1 MKLQETTPLSSFC
14 LLSSP
19 LPLLSLPLPFSS
31 HSLLPQVNFT
41 PLCVRL
47 YSCALVVDVVEAGK
61 EVFSL
66 PITAK
71 VMVPSVSLLTPLLDF
86 GRCFIRHPY
95 VQNVELQNN
104 SELPVQYKM
113 APQDQA
119 TAVSKLALCWSCRL
133 CVHPSFERCSQ
144 IAVSYSTPHPEGIVK
159 PLSTLSIPLQVWLCL
174 CQLFD

>member
-1 MKLQETTPLSSFC
+1 M
-14 LLSSP
+14 
-19 LPLLSLPLPFSS
+19 
-31 HSLLPQVNFT
+31 
-41 PLCVRL
+41 
-47 YSCALVVDVVEAGK
+47 VDVVEAGK

-71 VMVPSVSLLTPLLDF
+71 VMVPPVSLLTPLLDF

-119 TAVSKLALCWSCRL
+119 AAVGKVALCWVLQSVCSL
-133 CVHPSFERCSQ
+133 LVSTSTDCCLLLHPPS
-144 IAVSYSTPHPEGIVK
+144 
-159 PLSTLSIPLQVWLCL
+159 
-174 CQLFD
+174 

>member
-1 MKLQETTPLSSFC
+1 M
-14 LLSSP
+14 
-19 LPLLSLPLPFSS
+19 
-31 HSLLPQVNFT
+31 
-41 PLCVRL
+41 
-47 YSCALVVDVVEAGK
+47 VDVVEAGK

-71 VMVPSVSLLTPLLDF
+71 VVVPPVSLLTPLLDF

-119 TAVSKLALCWSCRL
+119 AAVGKAALCWVLQIMC
-133 CVHPSFERCSQ
+133 SFERCPQ

-174 CQLFD
+174 CWLFE

>member
-1 MKLQETTPLSSFC
+1 
-14 LLSSP
+14 
-19 LPLLSLPLPFSS
+19 
-31 HSLLPQVNFT
+31 
-41 PLCVRL
+41 VRS

-71 VMVPSVSLLTPLLDF
+71 VMVPPVSLLTPLLDF

-119 TAVSKLALCWSCRL
+119 AAVSKVTFWWDLQSMCSLIVSTCSVHRLLSPTPPPILRALSSLSARSASHCRYGCVCVRRLSVCLSVCLSVFVFAICLSVCLSDMVCVLFRWRCWCKVR
-133 CVHPSFERCSQ
+133 
-144 IAVSYSTPHPEGIVK
+144 
-159 PLSTLSIPLQVWLCL
+159 
-174 CQLFD
+174 

>member
-1 MKLQETTPLSSFC
+1 M
-14 LLSSP
+14 
-19 LPLLSLPLPFSS
+19 
-31 HSLLPQVNFT
+31 
-41 PLCVRL
+41 
-47 YSCALVVDVVEAGK
+47 VDVVEAGK

-71 VMVPSVSLLTPLLDF
+71 VVVPSVSLLTPLLDF

-113 APQDQA
+113 AAQDQA
-119 TAVSKLALCWSCRL
+119 AAVRKVALCWVL
-133 CVHPSFERCSQ
+133 QVVVHPSFERCPQ

-174 CQLFD
+174 CWLFD